1 MLLPTL
7 TFVGSSQQSLR
18 VLQDVAL
25 GMIHWIVAEQ
35 QHLTGFGIGLT
46 IIDILWRPRYSFV
59 VSFTRGL
66 LGVAWVLWA
75 LVLLRMSIIKDLT

>member
-7 TFVGSSQQSLR
+7 TFAGSSQQSLR
-18 VLQDVAL
+18 DLQDVAL
-25 GMIHWIVAEQ
+25 EMIRWIVAEQ
-35 QHLTGFGIGLT
+35 QHLTGFGTGPI

-66 LGVAWVLWA
+66 PVVAWLLWA
-75 LVLLRMSIIKDLT
+75 SVLLRMSFIKDLT